1 MSILILGDFVSHHL
15 PISVGDCGRGGGG
28 HAEEAEPAVGVV
40 DGGDGGSSKQCGGK
54 GSSASVLCDPWL
66 VEPGNLGGSPPND
79 PTRLPQS
86 HRARPAPCRQATAGG
101 PHLAEAVRQRS

>member
-1 MSILILGDFVSHHL
+1 MSILIILGDFVSHHL

-28 HAEEAEPAVGVV
+28 HAEEAEPAVEVV

-66 VEPGNLGGSPPND
+66 VETGSSAASA
-79 PTRLPQS
+79 L
-86 HRARPAPCRQATAGG
+86 QATAGG